1 MAIDDILIDG
11 FDRVRQTVHSTLR
24 RATEDQLVHRID
36 PEANTVAWLVWHL
49 TRVQD
54 DHIAEA
60 FGHEQVWTASGWVE
74 RFQLPFNAGE
84 TGYGQTAE
92 EVGAVH
98 ASAELLGGYLD
109 AVHARTVECL
119 RGIDDDALERVVDDS
134 YDPPVTLAVRLVSV
148 LSDDLQHA
156 GQAAYVLGISRRAG
170 S

>member
-11 FDRVRQTVHSTLR
+11 FDRVRQTVHSTLKR
-24 RATEDQLVHRID
+24 VTEDQLVYRAD
-36 PEANTVAWLVWHL
+36 PESNTVAWLVWHL

-60 FGHEQVWTASGWVE
+60 FGREQVWTASGWVE
-74 RFQLPFNAGE
+74 RFQLPFTPDE
-84 TGYGQTAE
+84 TGYGQSAE
-92 EVGAVH
+92 EVGAVR
-98 ASAELLGGYLD
+98 ASAENLAGYLD

-119 RGIDDDALERVVDDS
+119 RGIDESDLERVVDDS
-134 YDPPVTLAVRLVSV
+134 YDPPVTLAVRLMSV